1 MKVTIEI
8 KDYSD
13 PARPTNIFVKSAWSD
28 GNKAVLEVE
37 GVQYT
42 VIAEELISAL
52 KKVQLNT
59 FGY

>member
-8 KDYSD
+8 QDYSN
-13 PARPTNIFVKSAWSD
+13 PARPNIFVKSAWSD

-42 VIAEELISAL
+42 VLAEELISAL
-52 KKVQLNT
+52 KKVQLNI

>member
-8 KDYSD
+8 NDYSN
-13 PARPTNIFVKSAWSD
+13 PAKPNIRVHSAWCD
-28 GNKAVLEVE
+28 GNKAVLEVD
-37 GVQYT
+37 GKKYT
-42 VIAEELISAL
+42 VIADELISAL

>member
-8 KDYSD
+8 KDCSN
-13 PARPTNIFVKSAWSD
+13 PVRPNIFVKSAWSD
-28 GNKAVLEVE
+28 GNKAVLEVD

>member
-8 KDYSD
+8 HDYSD
-13 PARPTNIFVKSAWSD
+13 PAKPNIRVHSAWSD
-28 GNKAVLEVE
+28 GDKAELEID
-37 GVQYT
+37 GKRYT

>member
-1 MKVTIEI
+1 MEVTIEI
-8 KDYSD
+8 KDYSI
-13 PARPTNIFVKSAWSD
+13 PAQPCIRVHNAWSD

-42 VIAEELISAL
+42 VLAEELISAL
-52 KKVQLNT
+52 KKVQLNA

>member
-8 KDYSD
+8 KDCSN
-13 PARPTNIFVKSAWSD
+13 PVRPNIFVKSAWSD

>member
-8 KDYSD
+8 RDYSD
-13 PARPTNIFVKSAWSD
+13 PARPNIFVHSAWCD
-28 GNKAVLEVE
+28 GNKAVLEVD

-42 VIAEELISAL
+42 VLAEELISAL
-52 KKVQLNT
+52 EKVKLNT

>member
-8 KDYSD
+8 KDYSN
-13 PARPTNIFVKSAWSD
+13 PAQPNIRVHNSWHD
-28 GNKAVLEVE
+28 GNKAELEID
-37 GVQYT
+37 GKRYT

-52 KKVQLNT
+52 KKVQLNI

>member
-13 PARPTNIFVKSAWSD
+13 PARPNIFVQSVWCD
-28 GNKAVLEVE
+28 GNKAVLEVD
-37 GVQYT
+37 GVQHK
-42 VIAEELISAL
+42 VLAEELISAL

-59 FGY
+59 FGF

>member
-13 PARPTNIFVKSAWSD
+13 PAQPCIRVHSDWYD
-28 GNKAVLEVE
+28 GNKAVLEV
-37 GVQYT
+37 GDKKYT
-42 VIAEELISAL
+42 ILADELISAL
-52 KKVQLNT
+52 KRVQLNT